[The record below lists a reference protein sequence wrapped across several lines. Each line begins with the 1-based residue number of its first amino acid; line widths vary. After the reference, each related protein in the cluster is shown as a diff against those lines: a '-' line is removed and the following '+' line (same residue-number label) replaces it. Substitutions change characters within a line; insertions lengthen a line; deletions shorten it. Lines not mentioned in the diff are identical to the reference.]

1 MEVKKKAA
9 VIGAGISGLVAAR
22 SLRDRYRVTVYE
34 KEDRPGGLIRC
45 REVQG
50 SLFHIC
56 GGHVFN
62 SRRQDVLDWFWGHFD
77 RDRFFVK
84 ADRNACIVMPD
95 GSTVGYPV
103 EDHLYQ
109 LPEAVQRASIRDFA
123 AMLGRQE
130 KPRATHFA
138 DFLEQTFGK
147 TLYDLYFRPYN
158 EKIWRRPL
166 AEVSLDWLAGKLPMP
181 SPEDVFFHNFSH
193 QEEKSF
199 VHASFW
205 YPRQGGSQFLA
216 DTLAGGL
223 NIRYGSSIDKIEHR
237 DGKWRIGDDCYDIV
251 VYTGNVRR
259 IPGLVEG
266 VSVEGFEK
274 DLQALPFHGTT
285 SVFCEIDPVPY
296 TWVYLPDGAYDAH
309 RIICTG
315 NFSQKNNASSRL
327 TATVEFTDHVSRAD
341 IEAQLKRIPLNPKY
355 LDHCYTPCSYP
366 IQTPSTRELIQELKN
381 RLSPNGFHLTGR
393 FAEWEYYNMDVAAGA
408 ALDLANR
415 L

>member
-9 VIGAGISGLVAAR
+9 VVGAGISGLVAAR

-62 SRRQDVLDWFWGHFD
+62 SRRQDVLEWFWSHFD
-77 RDRFFVK
+77 RDRCFVK
-84 ADRNACIVMPD
+84 ADRNACIVMPG
-95 GSTVGYPV
+95 GSIVGYPV

-123 AMLGRQE
+123 AMMGRQE
-130 KPRATHFA
+130 KPRAAHFA
-138 DFLEQTFGK
+138 GFLEQTFGK

-181 SPEDVFFHNFSH
+181 SPEDVFFHNFAH
-193 QEEKSF
+193 QAEKSF

-216 DTLAGGL
+216 DTLAEGL
-223 NIRYGSSIDKIEHR
+223 DIRYGSSIDRIEHR
-237 DGKWRIGDDCYDIV
+237 DGKWRIGDDFYDIV

-266 VSVEGFEK
+266 VSVEGLEK

-315 NFSQKNNASSRL
+315 TFSEKNNASSRL
-327 TATVEFTDHVSRAD
+327 TATVEFTDQVSRAD

-366 IQTPSTRELIQELKN
+366 IQTPSTRELIRELKN